1 MNDVCKSNKYRAQWT
16 VSADAVRSLFPGF
29 LDGIHYYISHW
40 CPTADQSPPTPPPFL
55 PDFTVM
61 SYFSPVYQDLLEFMQ
76 PSSYWPVAS
85 PSTNITIVAFSK
97 G

>member
-40 CPTADQSPPTPPPFL
+40 CPTADQSPPTPPPL
-55 PDFTVM
+55 P
-61 SYFSPVYQDLLEFMQ
+61 SRLHGHELLLSSLSGLARVY
-76 PSSYWPVAS
+76 AA
-85 PSTNITIVAFSK
+85 IVVLACRFAFY
-97 G
+97 